1 MKQINLSSLKGKGIY
16 FKSINMNRLYGL
28 QDIDFSRL
36 QQISGEKKKKS
47 LLEKQE
53 KIEYKIKHMLN
64 NSKQNIKSIVP
75 IINNVNRQLM
85 QDNLVL
91 KIKIENMKQTYK
103 NIAKY
108 CKNLQDQMQESDD
121 EQVKYILDD
130 IFEKFKSEMK
140 KVKED

>member
-91 KIKIENMKQTYK
+91 KIKIENMKQAYK

-108 CKNLQDQMQESDD
+108 CKNLQDEMQESDD
-121 EQVKYILDD
+121 EQVKYILYD

>member
-1 MKQINLSSLKGKGIY
+1 VKQINLSSLKGKGIY

-36 QQISGEKKKKS
+36 QQISDEKKKKS

-91 KIKIENMKQTYK
+91 KIKIQNMKQAYK

>member
-1 MKQINLSSLKGKGIY
+1 VKQINLSSLKGKGIY

>member
-1 MKQINLSSLKGKGIY
+1 
-16 FKSINMNRLYGL
+16 
-28 QDIDFSRL
+28 
-36 QQISGEKKKKS
+36 
-47 LLEKQE
+47 
-53 KIEYKIKHMLN
+53 
-64 NSKQNIKSIVP
+64 
-75 IINNVNRQLM
+75 M